1 MRTKP
6 QIKIGDTVKLI
17 GAPKGL
23 PNTPEL
29 PTESVF
35 RKCVGHEFQVAGF
48 NDYDM
53 AELIVES
60 VTGSVGETIWVEP
73 QFLVVVSK

>member
-1 MRTKP
+1 MGTKP
-6 QIKIGDTVKLI
+6 PIKIGDTVKLI
-17 GAPKGL
+17 DVPQAL
-23 PNTPEL
+23 PNVPDL

-35 RKCVGHEFQVAGF
+35 RKCIGHEFQVAGF

-73 QFLVVVSK
+73 QLLIVVAK